1 MSEAVDTRIVEAK
14 FDSAQFEK
22 GVDRTVKKLDELKKS
37 LNLEES
43 GKSITDLAAKTQSAT
58 EKASSAIEQLENRF
72 TSFTGMLKQKLLSGI
87 ADEIVGVFFKIKN
100 GVESMVRSLSSAQ
113 VSVGMS
119 KYEQMLTSVRTM
131 VASGSSET
139 AAYKAI
145 ETLGLYA
152 DQTSYSLDQ
161 MTSALSK
168 MKAAGV
174 GLDTGTKAVEGISN
188 ACAIA
193 GINATDASRAFYNLS
208 QAYSSGVLKY
218 TDYRSL
224 ELLNMTTLD
233 FKENMLE
240 AAVAAGTLK
249 KTAEGVYKTINTK
262 DKKVTAG
269 KTVTTKNLTDSLRY
283 NFMNTEAMNALF
295 GDKYFFDE
303 EKWKELK
310 NEFKALGKTEEEA
323 LAKAKELY
331 GETAVNAYFA
341 AREARSFT
349 DVISTLKD
357 VISRGWSKSF
367 ELIFGKLTD
376 AKDFFTWLT
385 ENEFAEAI
393 YAIGD
398 FRNNVLEIWSN
409 RGGRDDFI
417 KALENIDEIIGEIVR
432 KFSFFSSGDVDVK
445 AQRLGGI
452 LISASRDFANFTAG
466 ISDWLN
472 TSTDAKKTRLDRIKD
487 ALDVFSTLLKATLRI
502 SSIAFNA
509 ISNIMGLLSPVFD
522 SIIKLLSKVAVKIN
536 EVLNPKSEAYTH
548 FYHILQNIIT
558 IGTPFV
564 SVISTIIDVLGDVAA
579 FFVEIAAGTF
589 TSNLEFISDTLGF
602 ILEVFTGTSSQKK
615 SGKGVIQ
622 GIKDDVV
629 SLGDALKDGL
639 KAIGDF
645 FATLFNDLRKLIG
658 ISPKEG
664 EEGGAF
670 AGLKD
675 FFNTNVFIQNV
686 KDEIKDLPNKI
697 KRLFWKK
704 GFSEELYKNIA
715 RFDSTSAAKYRN
727 AFKGPFTKLIEAFTK
742 AVKDFVKKVQEKTKD
757 IWNTILDF
765 FLGKRTG
772 ETQIVTDDKGNTKVI
787 TERVKEGFSK
797 WLDETLD
804 SVKNWMKSI
813 PDKISKLWDSII
825 DFLFGKEAEPEVV
838 TDEKTGRTTIVINR
852 IKEGFSLWLS
862 NLPENI
868 KKLFLSLKDS
878 LKKVW
883 NTVVDFIF
891 GREATADEISK
902 AKAAGV
908 ENINTRVKEG
918 FSLWLSELPDKVMAH
933 IQNTPERIK
942 EVWNKV
948 VDFIFGPKAEVDGID
963 DAQTEGTVVVDNR
976 IKQGFSL
983 WFYNLTEK
991 VKTWIGEF
999 RANISQIWDTLI
1011 TAIFG
1016 NNNDQK
1022 KLAAENKG
1030 SGIFGTVTEAYQKK
1044 LNEVQE
1050 ALGVFGGKKNKTIID
1065 TVQDFANTI
1074 GTKIAEIISNL
1085 PTYIAEKVN
1094 FGLSLAGSVFDNI
1107 SKWFDKVNS
1116 DEYRDMFKNNI
1127 DSFVK
1132 AIQEG
1137 DTSGLSPFAIQII
1150 EIGKKIS
1157 TFIKETIPDILSG
1170 AFDFIKEQSDNLYEA
1185 ITSIFTIENWTA
1197 VETKAKSIGETIA
1210 NHIKKIPEYV
1220 ALGVKSIQDALTS
1233 RHGVGYSE
1241 TEQAILDQFTDEQGR
1256 LAMTTEFRAA
1266 MNKSADQIAKEKEG
1280 WTIWGVISDIGV
1292 AIGDAFVGLGPTIL
1306 QGINSVITWIGDGLT
1321 KVGDWL
1327 KGKPSDVKL
1336 TDYIDEQVELPENE
1350 QYKSIWES
1358 AKTLG
1363 STIGNVFTQVI
1374 PNFLSTAFNTIVTDL
1389 PNIIGQA
1396 FSGTN
1401 VQEETAKAIETAIGP
1416 EKPENASGGGF
1427 DIWTFFGGSVAGADE
1442 AVSEFGE
1449 TLDTVNEETEKAVKK
1464 TKQIVNKEAEL
1475 QKLNK
1480 ERDKLAHE
1488 ANMSIAGVGQTNAG
1502 SMAHNKKFK
1511 DLLAQVE
1518 AYDEYIEA
1526 VKKLEEDQNGNVDIG
1541 GLDAEALKKQGGLFT
1556 DIGGVVEQFA
1566 NFATSDTTKAIAVLI
1581 GIGYVLSQI
1590 KDVLS
1595 IADEFESVSD
1605 TIKWTA
1611 LTALILGIVS
1621 ILGYVTYLASIDT
1634 PESDKFE
1641 QVTKVFTDLA
1651 AFVKELS
1658 IILGAIEGVSMFKS
1672 FFGMKTAS
1680 KELKAATD
1688 GGSSVIGGLFSNI
1701 FSFGGKL
1708 LTTMLLSRPLGSAI
1722 GDGISELFDG
1732 LMVTAQE
1739 IGTGVETLMTMLEPG
1754 IKKLSGLNA
1763 DLDAALEAFGKL
1775 YDLLGKLRGL
1785 IQKENDYAQGT
1796 DTATFVSK
1804 QFNDASQLYIYA
1816 GQTSDSPQD
1825 SIQERLEWLYN
1836 LTTFIYE
1843 LSHALEAI
1851 EKVKDPIQAM
1861 KTAGKIFESDEFTNM
1876 MSTLFGGLSKTASF
1890 FYDEFDGSMDL
1901 KNAGMSMRFFADA
1914 MSIFTGSISTLSPE
1928 QIPVLQSGMDTIR
1941 DLVELMNGE
1950 NGKIRIKEGTWDWFL
1965 GKGDNTIGAFGR
1977 VLMSF
1982 GGSMETFF
1990 SHVEK
1995 IDADGSKEGI
2005 LRTNTDLILMTI
2017 RTVSYAAER
2026 LSHDL
2031 GQKNKLESLNEVF
2044 ADLGDF
2050 GTKLTSF
2057 IDQFSKYEGENIPDV
2072 SFIIDAMDIVNSI
2085 VDIFF
2090 IKMKGLDYDNV
2101 NEEYNKHYG
2110 PRLGMVMKVVQ
2121 GTFQMFGEIYKMLEQ
2136 AIERPDLSVDI
2147 FKDDAYT
2154 TLVESL
2160 RYYMTLVEDV
2170 VSIMERMKTISYTED
2185 DNPFHII
2192 SDSVNI
2198 LNADFDTISQFVE
2211 KVKTLNADDLKSA
2224 VSLFQGLESLANAIS
2239 VFSGDTHETGVD
2251 NLRLFNWN
2259 GLIKSLS
2266 DNMIPALS
2274 SKGNVFNEF
2283 GEMVGKNIVVG
2294 LVQGV
2299 RSTVDDAKKSMQ
2311 DLANA
2316 ISGTFTMKL
2325 EINSPSK
2332 LFQRFGQFLGMGLQ
2346 LGIDDRESL
2355 VIASVK
2361 NLGTKLLNSFF
2372 NGSMMKQVGEGENL
2386 GAYLVNTAID
2396 SVMDE
2401 VEKNSGAGG
2410 KYGLYGMILTNL
2422 FGDKADREKTLQY
2435 LVNSKDSIT
2444 ETAKGV
2450 MGDLKSKLEEVMKE
2464 SGFYSDESGFGMNLF
2479 SYFVGKAKNKV
2490 SESADTRK
2498 ITKEIAIQEA
2508 SAIQYYRDYI
2518 LDKKPT
2524 DLINVFNRGVY
2535 DALGIT
2541 PIKRTTDA
2549 IKDVENEINQVMS
2562 DMQNYKGANLARNAT
2577 DLNPIDV
2584 VDAQLEEYEK
2594 KLSELRERL
2603 TNLQQVEEAFVYTD
2617 GKLKDQGFEYR
2628 VTPKLVVADTKT
2640 AVKET
2645 ASDLWNMLKDM
2656 GSYLKDGMKSFDFNK
2671 YMPNI
2676 GDFIA
2681 IAMNSQEGIS
2691 NYVARAASQ
2700 FSSDLGGILSGVIE
2714 TGTNSAL
2721 ENGLL
2726 DNKESFVHL
2735 LNEALGVIGYDKLL
2749 NKALDIMGSEEE
2761 SYLKDKLLQLAETIN
2776 ESVQGEDSEF
2786 TPVITPVVDMTNVDA
2801 AEERLRNFG
2810 STDISGSVG
2819 GITMPTTTIDLAG
2832 RVIPPNPSEQTN
2844 KLNEILNTIA
2854 SARDGINQFSTSL
2867 SNTRFTIT
2875 GRDLVYSIGP
2885 DIDEH
2890 IGREVVYSDR
2900 QG

>member
-131 VASGSSET
+131 VASGSSEE

-174 GLDTGTKAVEGISN
+174 GLETGTKAVEGISN

-417 KALENIDEIIGEIVR
+417 KALENIDEIIGEIVG

-645 FATLFNDLRKLIG
+645 FTTLFNDLRKLIG

-797 WLDETLD
+797 WLDETLY

-868 KKLFLSLKDS
+868 KKLFSSLKDS

-908 ENINTRVKEG
+908 ENVNTRVKEG

-948 VDFIFGPKAEVDGID
+948 VDFIFGPKAEVDEID
-963 DAQTEGTVVVDNR
+963 DAKTDGTVIVDNR

-991 VKTWIGEF
+991 VKIWIGEF
-999 RANISQIWDTLI
+999 RTNISKIWDTLI

-1016 NNNDQK
+1016 NNEQK
-1022 KLAAENKG
+1022 KSAAENKG
-1030 SGIFGTVTEAYQKK
+1030 SGIFSTITGAFQKK

-1050 ALGVFGGKKNKTIID
+1050 TLGVFGGKKNKTITD
-1065 TVQDFANTI
+1065 KVQDFANTI

-1085 PTYIAEKVN
+1085 PTYIAGKVN
-1094 FGLSLAGSVFDNI
+1094 FGLSLAGSVFENI

-1116 DEYRDMFKNNI
+1116 KEYQDMFKDNI

-1137 DTSGLSPFAIQII
+1137 DTSGLSPFAVQVI

-1157 TFIKETIPDILSG
+1157 TFVKETIPGILTG
-1170 AFDFIKEQSDNLYEA
+1170 AFDFIKEQSGNLYEA

-1220 ALGVKSIQDALTS
+1220 ALGVKSIQDVLTS

-1266 MNKSADQIAKEKEG
+1266 MNKNADQIAKEKEG

-1306 QGINSVITWIGDGLT
+1306 QGINSVIKWIGDGLT

-1350 QYKSIWES
+1350 QYKPIWES

-1374 PNFLSTAFNTIVTDL
+1374 PNFLRTAFNTIVTDL

-1396 FSGTN
+1396 FSGAN
-1401 VQEETAKAIETAIGP
+1401 IQEETAKAVETAIGP
-1416 EKPENASGGGF
+1416 AAPENTSGGGF

-1464 TKQIVNKEAEL
+1464 TKQIVNKQEEIARL
-1475 QKLNK
+1475 TK
-1480 ERDKLAHE
+1480 ERDK
-1488 ANMSIAGVGQTNAG
+1488 IAYNADMARAGIGQNNAK
-1502 SMAHNKKFK
+1502 SMAHNKEFK
-1511 DLLAQVE
+1511 ELLGQVE

-1526 VKKLEEDQNGNVDIG
+1526 VKKLKEDQNGNVDIG
-1541 GLDAEALKKQGGLFT
+1541 DLDAKALKKQGGLFK

-1590 KDVLS
+1590 KDILS

-1605 TIKWTA
+1605 TIKWTG

-1658 IILGAIEGVSMFKS
+1658 IILGAIEGVSMLKS
-1672 FFGMKTAS
+1672 LFGMKTAS

-1688 GGSSVIGGLFSNI
+1688 GSSSFIGGLFSNI

-1785 IQKENDYAQGT
+1785 VQKENDYAQGT
-1796 DTATFVSK
+1796 DIATFVSK

-2121 GTFQMFGEIYKMLEQ
+2121 VTFQMFSEIYKMLEQ

-2185 DNPFHII
+2185 DNPFHMI

-2239 VFSGDTHETGVD
+2239 VFSGDTYETGVD
-2251 NLRLFNWN
+2251 NLRLFNWD

-2274 SKGNVFNEF
+2274 SDGKVFNEF
-2283 GEMVGKNIVVG
+2283 GETVGDNIIAG
-2294 LVQGV
+2294 FV
-2299 RSTVDDAKKSMQ
+2299 RGIRNGIDDVKKSMQ
-2311 DLANA
+2311 DLANV
-2316 ISGTFTMKL
+2316 ISETF
-2325 EINSPSK
+2325 
-2332 LFQRFGQFLGMGLQ
+2332 
-2346 LGIDDRESL
+2346 
-2355 VIASVK
+2355 
-2361 NLGTKLLNSFF
+2361 
-2372 NGSMMKQVGEGENL
+2372 SMTKQVGEGENL
-2386 GAYLVNTAID
+2386 GTY
-2396 SVMDE
+2396 
-2401 VEKNSGAGG
+2401 
-2410 KYGLYGMILTNL
+2410 
-2422 FGDKADREKTLQY
+2422 
-2435 LVNSKDSIT
+2435 
-2444 ETAKGV
+2444 
-2450 MGDLKSKLEEVMKE
+2450 
-2464 SGFYSDESGFGMNLF
+2464 
-2479 SYFVGKAKNKV
+2479 
-2490 SESADTRK
+2490 
-2498 ITKEIAIQEA
+2498 
-2508 SAIQYYRDYI
+2508 
-2518 LDKKPT
+2518 
-2524 DLINVFNRGVY
+2524 
-2535 DALGIT
+2535 
-2541 PIKRTTDA
+2541 
-2549 IKDVENEINQVMS
+2549 
-2562 DMQNYKGANLARNAT
+2562 
-2577 DLNPIDV
+2577 
-2584 VDAQLEEYEK
+2584 
-2594 KLSELRERL
+2594 
-2603 TNLQQVEEAFVYTD
+2603 
-2617 GKLKDQGFEYR
+2617 
-2628 VTPKLVVADTKT
+2628 
-2640 AVKET
+2640 
-2645 ASDLWNMLKDM
+2645 
-2656 GSYLKDGMKSFDFNK
+2656 
-2671 YMPNI
+2671 
-2676 GDFIA
+2676 
-2681 IAMNSQEGIS
+2681 
-2691 NYVARAASQ
+2691 
-2700 FSSDLGGILSGVIE
+2700 
-2714 TGTNSAL
+2714 
-2721 ENGLL
+2721 
-2726 DNKESFVHL
+2726 
-2735 LNEALGVIGYDKLL
+2735 
-2749 NKALDIMGSEEE
+2749 
-2761 SYLKDKLLQLAETIN
+2761 
-2776 ESVQGEDSEF
+2776 
-2786 TPVITPVVDMTNVDA
+2786 VITSVVDMTSVDA

-2810 STDISGSVG
+2810 STDISGSIG

>member
-131 VASGSSET
+131 VASGSSEE

-174 GLDTGTKAVEGISN
+174 GLETGTKVVEGISN

-417 KALENIDEIIGEIVR
+417 KALENIDEVIGEIVG

-502 SSIAFNA
+502 SSIVFNA

-645 FATLFNDLRKLIG
+645 FTTLFNDLRKLIG

-697 KRLFWKK
+697 KSLFWKK

-715 RFDSTSAAKYRN
+715 RFDNTSAEKYRN

-825 DFLFGKEAEPEVV
+825 DFIFGKEAEPEVV
-838 TDEKTGRTTIVINR
+838 TDEKTGRTTIVIKR

-868 KKLFLSLKDS
+868 KKLFSSLKDS

-908 ENINTRVKEG
+908 ENVNTRVKEG

-948 VDFIFGPKAEVDGID
+948 VDFIFGPKAEAD
-963 DAQTEGTVVVDNR
+963 DITNAQTNGTVIVDNR
-976 IKQGFSL
+976 VKKGFSL

-999 RANISQIWDTLI
+999 RTDISKIWDTLI
-1011 TAIFG
+1011 AAIFG
-1016 NNNDQK
+1016 NNEQK
-1022 KLAAENKG
+1022 KPVVENKG
-1030 SGIFGTVTEAYQKK
+1030 SGIFSTVTEGFQKK

-1050 ALGVFGGKKNKTIID
+1050 TLGIFGGKKNKTIID
-1065 TVQDFANTI
+1065 KVQDFANTI

-1116 DEYRDMFKNNI
+1116 DEYRDMFKNDI

-1170 AFDFIKEQSDNLYEA
+1170 AFDFIKEQSGNLYEA

-1220 ALGVKSIQDALTS
+1220 ALGVKSIQDVLTS

-1292 AIGDAFVGLGPTIL
+1292 AIGDAFVGLGPSIL
-1306 QGINSVITWIGDGLT
+1306 DGINSVIKWIGDGLT

-1327 KGKPSDVKL
+1327 KGKPRDVKL

-1350 QYKSIWES
+1350 QYKPIWES

-1374 PNFLSTAFNTIVTDL
+1374 PNFLRTAFNTIVTDL

-1396 FSGTN
+1396 FGGAN
-1401 VQEETAKAIETAIGP
+1401 VQEETAKAVETAIGP
-1416 EKPENASGGGF
+1416 AAPENTSGGGF

-1464 TKQIVNKEAEL
+1464 TKQIVNKQEEIARL
-1475 QKLNK
+1475 TK
-1480 ERDKLAHE
+1480 ERDK
-1488 ANMSIAGVGQTNAG
+1488 IAYNADMARAGIGQNNAQ
-1502 SMAHNKKFK
+1502 SMAHNKEFK
-1511 DLLAQVE
+1511 ELLGQVE

-1526 VKKLEEDQNGNVDIG
+1526 VKKLKEDQNGNVDIG
-1541 GLDAEALKKQGGLFT
+1541 DLDAKALKKQGGLLA

-1581 GIGYVLSQI
+1581 SIGYVLSQI
-1590 KDVLS
+1590 KDMLS

-1605 TIKWTA
+1605 TIKWTG
-1611 LTALILGIVS
+1611 LTALIFGIVS

-1658 IILGAIEGVSMFKS
+1658 IILGAIEGASLLKS
-1672 FFGMKTAS
+1672 FFGMRTAS

-1688 GGSSVIGGLFSNI
+1688 GGSSVIGGFFSNI
-1701 FSFGGKL
+1701 FSFGGKML
-1708 LTTMLLSRPLGSAI
+1708 IKMLLYRPLGSAI

-1785 IQKENDYAQGT
+1785 VQKENDYAQGT

-1861 KTAGKIFESDEFTNM
+1861 KTAGKIFESDDDEFTNM

-1950 NGKIRIKEGTWDWFL
+1950 NGKIRIKEGNWDWFL
-1965 GKGDNTIGAFGR
+1965 GKGDNTIGTFGR

-2026 LSHDL
+2026 LPHDL

-2101 NEEYNKHYG
+2101 NAEYNKHYG

-2121 GTFQMFGEIYKMLEQ
+2121 VTFQMFGEIYKMLEQ
-2136 AIERPDLSVDI
+2136 AIEHPDLSVDI

-2185 DNPFHII
+2185 DNPFHMI

-2198 LNADFDTISQFVE
+2198 LNTDFDTISQFVE

-2239 VFSGDTHETGVD
+2239 VFSGDTYETGVD
-2251 NLRLFNWN
+2251 NLRLFNWD

-2274 SKGNVFNEF
+2274 SDGKVFNEF
-2283 GEMVGKNIVVG
+2283 GETVGDNIIAG
-2294 LVQGV
+2294 LVRGI
-2299 RSTVDDAKKSMQ
+2299 RNGIDDVKKSMQ

-2316 ISGTFTMKL
+2316 ISGTF
-2325 EINSPSK
+2325 
-2332 LFQRFGQFLGMGLQ
+2332 
-2346 LGIDDRESL
+2346 
-2355 VIASVK
+2355 
-2361 NLGTKLLNSFF
+2361 
-2372 NGSMMKQVGEGENL
+2372 SMTKQVGEGENL
-2386 GAYLVNTAID
+2386 GTY
-2396 SVMDE
+2396 
-2401 VEKNSGAGG
+2401 
-2410 KYGLYGMILTNL
+2410 
-2422 FGDKADREKTLQY
+2422 
-2435 LVNSKDSIT
+2435 
-2444 ETAKGV
+2444 
-2450 MGDLKSKLEEVMKE
+2450 
-2464 SGFYSDESGFGMNLF
+2464 
-2479 SYFVGKAKNKV
+2479 
-2490 SESADTRK
+2490 
-2498 ITKEIAIQEA
+2498 
-2508 SAIQYYRDYI
+2508 
-2518 LDKKPT
+2518 
-2524 DLINVFNRGVY
+2524 
-2535 DALGIT
+2535 
-2541 PIKRTTDA
+2541 
-2549 IKDVENEINQVMS
+2549 
-2562 DMQNYKGANLARNAT
+2562 
-2577 DLNPIDV
+2577 
-2584 VDAQLEEYEK
+2584 
-2594 KLSELRERL
+2594 
-2603 TNLQQVEEAFVYTD
+2603 
-2617 GKLKDQGFEYR
+2617 
-2628 VTPKLVVADTKT
+2628 
-2640 AVKET
+2640 
-2645 ASDLWNMLKDM
+2645 
-2656 GSYLKDGMKSFDFNK
+2656 
-2671 YMPNI
+2671 
-2676 GDFIA
+2676 
-2681 IAMNSQEGIS
+2681 
-2691 NYVARAASQ
+2691 
-2700 FSSDLGGILSGVIE
+2700 
-2714 TGTNSAL
+2714 
-2721 ENGLL
+2721 
-2726 DNKESFVHL
+2726 
-2735 LNEALGVIGYDKLL
+2735 
-2749 NKALDIMGSEEE
+2749 
-2761 SYLKDKLLQLAETIN
+2761 
-2776 ESVQGEDSEF
+2776 
-2786 TPVITPVVDMTNVDA
+2786 VITPVVDMANVDA

-2810 STDISGSVG
+2810 STDISGSIG

>member
-43 GKSITDLAAKTQSAT
+43 GKSITDFAAKTQSAT

-100 GVESMVRSLSSAQ
+100 GIESMVRSLSSAQ

-131 VASGSSET
+131 VASGSSEE

-174 GLDTGTKAVEGISN
+174 GLETGTKAVEGISN

-417 KALENIDEIIGEIVR
+417 KALENIDEIIGEIVG

-579 FFVEIAAGTF
+579 FFVEIATGTF

-645 FATLFNDLRKLIG
+645 FTTLFNDLRKLIG

-797 WLDETLD
+797 WLDETLG

-868 KKLFLSLKDS
+868 KKLFSSLKDS

-908 ENINTRVKEG
+908 ENVNTRVKEG

-963 DAQTEGTVVVDNR
+963 DAKTDGTVIVDNR

-991 VKTWIGEF
+991 AKTWIGEF
-999 RANISQIWDTLI
+999 RTNISKIWDTLI
-1011 TAIFG
+1011 AAIFG
-1016 NNNDQK
+1016 NNEQK
-1022 KLAAENKG
+1022 KSAAENKG
-1030 SGIFGTVTEAYQKK
+1030 SGIFSTVTGAFQKK

-1050 ALGVFGGKKNKTIID
+1050 TLGVFGGKKNKTIID

-1085 PTYIAEKVN
+1085 PTYIAGKVN
-1094 FGLSLAGSVFDNI
+1094 FGLSLAGSVFENI

-1116 DEYRDMFKNNI
+1116 KEYQDMFKDNI

-1137 DTSGLSPFAIQII
+1137 DTSGLSPFAIQVI

-1157 TFIKETIPDILSG
+1157 TFVKETIPGILTG
-1170 AFDFIKEQSDNLYEA
+1170 AFEFIKEQSGNLYEA

-1197 VETKAKSIGETIA
+1197 VETKVKSIGETIA

-1241 TEQAILDQFTDEQGR
+1241 TEQVILDQFTDEQGR
-1256 LAMTTEFRAA
+1256 LAMTTEFRTA
-1266 MNKSADQIAKEKEG
+1266 MEKSADQIAKEKEG

-1306 QGINSVITWIGDGLT
+1306 QGINSVIKWIGDGLT

-1336 TDYIDEQVELPENE
+1336 TDYIDKQVELPENE
-1350 QYKSIWES
+1350 QYKPIWES

-1374 PNFLSTAFNTIVTDL
+1374 PNFLRTAFNTIVTDL

-1396 FSGTN
+1396 FGGAN
-1401 VQEETAKAIETAIGP
+1401 IQEETAKAVETAIGP
-1416 EKPENASGGGF
+1416 AAPENTSGSGSKGF
-1427 DIWTFFGGSVAGADE
+1427 SLLDLLIPSAYADE

-1449 TLDTVNEETEKAVKK
+1449 ELGAVSDSLDNTIEKTKELTEKEQELAKLRAEK
-1464 TKQIVNKEAEL
+1464 ENLDARINHRSTMPHFNSFGDTEYQGWIKERNRLNKQIEELEKEGVSSDGSGKKSKSIIDSFSSFGEII
-1475 QKLNK
+1475 KL
-1480 ERDKLAHE
+1480 
-1488 ANMSIAGVGQTNAG
+1488 MTG
-1502 SMAHNKKFK
+1502 
-1511 DLLAQVE
+1511 
-1518 AYDEYIEA
+1518 
-1526 VKKLEEDQNGNVDIG
+1526 
-1541 GLDAEALKKQGGLFT
+1541 
-1556 DIGGVVEQFA
+1556 
-1566 NFATSDTTKAIAVLI
+1566 FATSELTQTALIVI

-1590 KDVLS
+1590 KETLS
-1595 IADEFESVSD
+1595 IADEMEEAAG

-1611 LTALILGIVS
+1611 FTILISGVVA
-1621 ILGYVTYLASIDT
+1621 ILGYITYLASQDT
-1634 PESDKFE
+1634 PDSNTFE
-1641 QVTKVFTDLA
+1641 NVIKVFEGLGSFVEKLA
-1651 AFVKELS
+1651 WIIGGIEILSLAKSFADWRTAATELKSVTGGTSATMADKLGFSFVNKLLGV
-1658 IILGAIEGVSMFKS
+1658 ITTILGAGPAGE
-1672 FFGMKTAS
+1672 
-1680 KELKAATD
+1680 
-1688 GGSSVIGGLFSNI
+1688 
-1701 FSFGGKL
+1701 
-1708 LTTMLLSRPLGSAI
+1708 AI
-1722 GDGISELFDG
+1722 GNGVANLFDG
-1732 LMVTAQE
+1732 LTEAAQD
-1739 IGTGVETLMTMLEPG
+1739 IGTGVASMLNMLEPG
-1754 IKKLSGLNA
+1754 IDKLVKLNT
-1763 DLDAALEAFGKL
+1763 DLDSALSAFGKL
-1775 YDLLGKLRGL
+1775 EELLGKF
-1785 IQKENDYAQGT
+1785 KEILQGKGF
-1796 DTATFVSK
+1796 AGWEGGGE
-1804 QFNDASQLYIYA
+1804 QNDAYMQQVHDFLSDVMEVPDEQNIQNPGAFSTYSSD
-1816 GQTSDSPQD
+1816 GQPVK
-1825 SIQERLEWLYN
+1825 SIEKRLEWLHI
-1836 LTTFIYE
+1836 LTDFMYE
-1843 LSHALEAI
+1843 IGHSLEAV
-1851 EKVKDPIQAM
+1851 EKVENPTEAM
-1861 KTAGKIFESDEFTNM
+1861 KNATEIFGSEQFTTM
-1876 MSTLFGGLSKTASF
+1876 LQSLFGGLSSMAGYFSE
-1890 FYDEFDGSMDL
+1890 DLSDGGLDL
-1901 KNAGMSMRFFADA
+1901 IVAGQNMRFFGDA
-1914 MSIFTGSISTLSPE
+1914 MSIFAGSISTLSYE
-1928 QIPVLQSGMDTIR
+1928 QLDVVSKGLDVIRELVGLVSGNEKYLILDNNIWQTLTGSGDKTIS
-1941 DLVELMNGE
+1941 
-1950 NGKIRIKEGTWDWFL
+1950 
-1965 GKGDNTIGAFGR
+1965 AFGR
-1977 VLMSF
+1977 SLMSF
-1982 GGSMETFF
+1982 GGSMNTFF
-1990 SHVEK
+1990 GYVDRLSSDSAKTEQLSEK
-1995 IDADGSKEGI
+1995 
-2005 LRTNTDLILMTI
+2005 LDLVLMTARSFAYI
-2017 RTVSYAAER
+2017 ADKISNEI
-2026 LSHDL
+2026 
-2031 GQKNKLESLNEVF
+2031 GQKNKLEALSEIF
-2044 ADLGDF
+2044 ADLG
-2050 GTKLTSF
+2050 KLGENLTGF
-2057 IDQFSKYEGENIPDV
+2057 IDKFSKYETNSLPDIRFV
-2072 SFIIDAMDIVNSI
+2072 VDSLDIIKRI
-2085 VDIFF
+2085 VDILFVQ
-2090 IKMKGLDYDNV
+2090 MNGLDFNNV
-2101 NEEYNKHYG
+2101 NEEYAKHYE
-2110 PRLGMVMKVVQ
+2110 PRLKMIVKVLQEV
-2121 GTFQMFGEIYKMLEQ
+2121 FKMFGEIYKMLEQ
-2136 AIERPDLSVDI
+2136 VIERPDLSVDI
-2147 FKDDAYT
+2147 FKDDAYA

-2160 RYYMTLVEDV
+2160 RYYMTLAEDV
-2170 VSIMERMKTISYTED
+2170 VSIMERMKTVSYTED
-2185 DNPFHII
+2185 NNPFHMIL
-2192 SDSVNI
+2192 DSVNI

-2239 VFSGDTHETGVD
+2239 VFSGDTYETGVD
-2251 NLRLFNWN
+2251 NLRLFNWD

-2274 SKGNVFNEF
+2274 SDGKVFNEF
-2283 GEMVGKNIVVG
+2283 GEMVGKNIVAGFVN
-2294 LVQGV
+2294 GV

-2311 DLANA
+2311 DLVD
-2316 ISGTFTMKL
+2316 T
-2325 EINSPSK
+2325 
-2332 LFQRFGQFLGMGLQ
+2332 
-2346 LGIDDRESL
+2346 
-2355 VIASVK
+2355 VI
-2361 NLGTKLLNSFF
+2361 
-2372 NGSMMKQVGEGENL
+2372 
-2386 GAYLVNTAID
+2386 
-2396 SVMDE
+2396 
-2401 VEKNSGAGG
+2401 
-2410 KYGLYGMILTNL
+2410 
-2422 FGDKADREKTLQY
+2422 
-2435 LVNSKDSIT
+2435 
-2444 ETAKGV
+2444 
-2450 MGDLKSKLEEVMKE
+2450 
-2464 SGFYSDESGFGMNLF
+2464 
-2479 SYFVGKAKNKV
+2479 
-2490 SESADTRK
+2490 
-2498 ITKEIAIQEA
+2498 
-2508 SAIQYYRDYI
+2508 
-2518 LDKKPT
+2518 
-2524 DLINVFNRGVY
+2524 
-2535 DALGIT
+2535 
-2541 PIKRTTDA
+2541 
-2549 IKDVENEINQVMS
+2549 
-2562 DMQNYKGANLARNAT
+2562 
-2577 DLNPIDV
+2577 
-2584 VDAQLEEYEK
+2584 
-2594 KLSELRERL
+2594 
-2603 TNLQQVEEAFVYTD
+2603 
-2617 GKLKDQGFEYR
+2617 
-2628 VTPKLVVADTKT
+2628 
-2640 AVKET
+2640 
-2645 ASDLWNMLKDM
+2645 
-2656 GSYLKDGMKSFDFNK
+2656 
-2671 YMPNI
+2671 
-2676 GDFIA
+2676 
-2681 IAMNSQEGIS
+2681 
-2691 NYVARAASQ
+2691 
-2700 FSSDLGGILSGVIE
+2700 
-2714 TGTNSAL
+2714 
-2721 ENGLL
+2721 
-2726 DNKESFVHL
+2726 
-2735 LNEALGVIGYDKLL
+2735 
-2749 NKALDIMGSEEE
+2749 
-2761 SYLKDKLLQLAETIN
+2761 LKDKLLQLAETIN
-2776 ESVQGEDSEF
+2776 KSVQGEDSEF

-2801 AEERLRNFG
+2801 AEEQLRNFG
-2810 STDISGSVG
+2810 STEISGSIG

-2867 SNTRFTIT
+2867 SNMRFNIT